1 MKILATA
8 LKELRAGLNK
18 ALIFTVMLDALIVFL
33 SAYIVLSIFNI
44 PAILAFSITMAYL
57 IVETTKRASINKIR
71 KVEDYY
77 PKLNERLR
85 TAAEYIKVENPVV
98 NELHQE
104 VLTELRNVEE
114 AEFLDERKSFSKAGI
129 IALLCF
135 LVLLLAPIAIRLE
148 PLEGAIEKAKAVTEM
163 NISFESGR
171 GEPTPGGAGGGK
183 KGGAK
188 LASEEDIFGVPSIA
202 KLGEEE
208 LKLVIKPAGDSIN
221 IRQIKDVE
229 ERVFAESE
237 PEEAFA
243 VSAAAYEEKIPA
255 EQQEIVKNY
264 FTAIAQEKT

>member
-33 SAYIVLSIFNI
+33 AAYLVLSIFNI

-57 IVETTKRASINKIR
+57 IVETAKRASISKIR
-71 KVEDYY
+71 KVEEYY
-77 PKLNERLR
+77 PRLNERLR
-85 TAAEYIKVENPVV
+85 TSAEYINAENPVV

-114 AEFLDERKSFSKAGI
+114 AEFLDDRKSFAKAGI
-129 IALLCF
+129 ITLLCF
-135 LVLLLAPIAIRLE
+135 LVLLLAPVSIKLDPIDA
-148 PLEGAIEKAKAVTEM
+148 AVEKVKAATEI
-163 NISFESGR
+163 NVSFELGK

-188 LASEEDIFGVPSIA
+188 LASEDDIFGAPSIA

-221 IRQIKDVE
+221 IRQIKDAE
-229 ERVFAESE
+229 ESE
-237 PEEAFA
+237 FADSEPKEAFA
-243 VSAAAYEEKIPA
+243 VSAAAYEEKIPR

-264 FTAIAQEKT
+264 FTAIAKGT